1 MSEKHPHRP
10 SSGKPRRAFRLPGL
24 SLDVLPL
31 AMGFALALLAGW
43 VVFPQL
49 LYSRQE
55 QPVAFS
61 HATHLE
67 KAGLVCQ
74 SCHRA
79 LPDGSFAGLPGL
91 ENCVECHSTPLGK
104 SAEER
109 RFIDE
114 YIRPEKEIPWQS
126 YAGQPAHVFFSHA
139 AHSLERCNTC
149 HQFSQTALCASC
161 HADMSVSKDLPAYQ
175 ENRITGYSRETMPMR
190 ACERCHALP
199 GHTPTTAA
207 NDCAVCHK

>member
-74 SCHRA
+74 E
-79 LPDGSFAGLPGL
+79 LL
-91 ENCVECHSTPLGK
+91 K
-104 SAEER
+104 
-109 RFIDE
+109 
-114 YIRPEKEIPWQS
+114 
-126 YAGQPAHVFFSHA
+126 
-139 AHSLERCNTC
+139 
-149 HQFSQTALCASC
+149 
-161 HADMSVSKDLPAYQ
+161 
-175 ENRITGYSRETMPMR
+175 
-190 ACERCHALP
+190 
-199 GHTPTTAA
+199 
-207 NDCAVCHK
+207 